1 MPSDQGHRMKP
12 KVKTKVGKLLQT
24 EPNNEERVIPQTPF
38 DYNRILM
45 INCSLESQR
54 MLCTDGVTSAEPN
67 TQRNTRPS

>member
-38 DYNRILM
+38 DLT
-45 INCSLESQR
+45 ESK
-54 MLCTDGVTSAEPN
+54 
-67 TQRNTRPS
+67 